1 MGYIHIF
8 QWKFGNIKYP
18 SSSNPNATVATS
30 GCGPCAAL
38 MILEN
43 MTDQR
48 YGMQEWINWV
58 ISTGA
63 RVNGGTDMA
72 VLSKAM
78 AKKIWIPSIYYV
90 R

>member
-48 YGMQEWINWV
+48 YGMPGMDQL
-58 ISTGA
+58 GDQY
-63 RVNGGTDMA
+63 G
-72 VLSKAM
+72 SK
-78 AKKIWIPSIYYV
+78 SQRRY
-90 R
+90 